1 MGVTCMKIERIGIL
15 LLAAAAGFGGC
26 KSTGQPAAQPKA
38 AAVQEQPQIMQR
50 ENPYLKVIDQTLYTP
65 FISDQVGPLPD
76 HVQVK
81 VAQWGILDGY
91 DVIGYTEIPGDTIQD
106 RIRLAEKYARAYG
119 GEVVMAKGIT
129 SKEQLKST
137 YRDKVIQGF
146 LVWRRKPT
154 PSAVPEITVI
164 DVTGKKIEEKK
175 ETPVKQDD
183 SLLQD
188 LSEETGGAP
197 KVYSQYASLSRLTY
211 NKLLENSAD
220 IRNQNYRGASYV
232 LKLFKIPE
240 DLGIEVEGDQ
250 KMAMLATR
258 SGENKLFMLI
268 PADRVQWL
276 QEYIKGDKVMEF
288 VYKPAGLYKEK
299 YPVLKFIDEM
309 K

>member
-1 MGVTCMKIERIGIL
+1 MKIERIGIL
-15 LLAAAAGFGGC
+15 LLAVIAGFGGC
-26 KSTGQPAAQPKA
+26 KSSGQTVTQPAP
-38 AAVQEQPQIMQR
+38 AAVQEQPQMQQR

-146 LVWRRKPT
+146 LVWRKKPT
-154 PSAVPEITVI
+154 PSAEPQITVI

-188 LSEETGGAP
+188 LAEETGSP
-197 KVYSQYASLSRLTY
+197 KVYSEYASLSRLTY

-220 IRNQNYRGASYV
+220 IKNQNYRGASYV
-232 LKLFKIPE
+232 LKLFKIPD
-240 DLGIEVEGDQ
+240 DLGIAVEGDQ

-268 PADRVQWL
+268 PADKVQWL

-288 VYKPAGLYKEK
+288 VYKPVGLYKEK
-299 YPVLKFIDEM
+299 YPVLKFVDEM